1 MTASQLSKEAS
12 AELFFLY
19 DTHCPWSYVA
29 TPLVNEI
36 HNAFPD
42 ITLHLWHTAFF
53 DGKNESSIKVKESEL
68 KEVETLADIRFSN
81 KYQEALKETKS
92 SILSAN
98 LMTWALH
105 KTPNLALPLLNAIQ
119 VAHFDQGNQLTSQTD
134 FDEIINT
141 LKLSPPAKVFKSD
154 KLSKDTL
161 IQLEEIF
168 ALQEI
173 INTEAIP
180 ALLLAVGDQLILL
193 NHNFYLTQPSA
204 IVEAVQIELNKHL
217 K

>member
-1 MTASQLSKEAS
+1 MTAPQLSK
-12 AELFFLY
+12 ELFFLY

-36 HNAFPD
+36 SKAFPD
-42 ITLHLWHTAFF
+42 MPLHLWHTAFF
-53 DGKNESSIKVKESEL
+53 DGKSDSSFTTKANEL
-68 KEVETLADIRFSN
+68 KEVETLAGIQFPTT
-81 KYQEALKETKS
+81 YQDALKQNKNST
-92 SILSAN
+92 LSAN

-119 VAHFDQGNQLTSQTD
+119 KAHFEQGNPLTSQSD
-134 FDEIINT
+134 FDEIIET

-161 IQLEEIF
+161 IQLEEVF
-168 ALQEI
+168 SLQEI

-180 ALLLAVGDQLILL
+180 ALLLAVDEQLILL
-193 NHNFYLTQPSA
+193 NHNFYLTQPEA
-204 IVEAVQIELNKHL
+204 IVEAVQLEINKHL